1 MNKNLKS
8 MTGYGKAEGIV
19 ADQRLV
25 VEVRSLN
32 SKQLDLNARI
42 PYFLRD
48 QEMVYR
54 SAVAEACVRGKV
66 DIFIQSENVKGQGAP
81 VLNTTLMNQYAALL
95 KNFVQEQ
102 QLSDADVLSA
112 VLRMP
117 EVLKSEETTFADEQL
132 KEVRV
137 LLEQAIAALGQYR
150 KQEGDALFN
159 DIWQRVQ
166 LILHY
171 RDQLEKPVQERDA
184 KVRNRIKTSLEEL
197 IPADKVDENRFE
209 SELIYYLERLDISE
223 EFQRLKTNCDHFLEE
238 LNGGAQGK
246 KLGFIAQEMG
256 REINTI
262 GSKANDADIQRLVVM
277 MKDELEKIK
286 EQLNNVL

>member
-19 ADQRLV
+19 AEQRLV

-42 PYFLRD
+42 PFFLRD
-48 QEMVYR
+48 QEMAYR
-54 SAVAEACVRGKV
+54 SAVAEACIRGKV

-102 QLSDADVLSA
+102 NLTDADVLAA

-117 EVLKSEETTFADEQL
+117 EVLKSEETAFSEEQI

-137 LLEQAIAALGQYR
+137 LLQQAIANLGNYR

-166 LILHY
+166 LILQY
-171 RDQLEKPVQERDA
+171 REQLEKPVKDRDE

-209 SELIYYLERLDISE
+209 AELIYYLERLDISE

-238 LNGGAQGK
+238 LNGAGQGK

-256 REINTI
+256 REINTL
-262 GSKANDADIQRLVVM
+262 GSKCNHSEIQRRVVI
-277 MKDELEKIK
+277 MKDHLEKIK
-286 EQLNNVL
+286 EQVLNAL